1 MSSPLPASAPAP
13 GWYPDPAGS
22 NRRRW
27 WDGRAWTDHLADG
40 GWDGT
45 IEQPPLAPDARV
57 DTPFIWIISLLPLV
71 SAVAFLTWDVEG
83 YFRRAIE
90 DPQNAA
96 VHQFTDPGYL
106 LTSAVGLLLYPAIVV
121 LAYLDWRALTRMG
134 VVKPFHWAWSFLTIV
149 YIIGRAV
156 VLRRRVHRGLAPL
169 WTFLV
174 VYLVVMVIFSVKL
187 VTAFTAV
194 APTLSQLGSP

>member
-1 MSSPLPASAPAP
+1 MSTPTPAP

-22 NRRRW
+22 SRRRW
-27 WDGRAWTDHLADG
+27 WDGRAWTDHVADG
-40 GWDGT
+40 AWDGS

-57 DTPFIWIISLLPLV
+57 NTPFIWIIALLPLV

-90 DPQNAA
+90 DPQHAA
-96 VHQFTDPGYL
+96 VQQLTDPGYL
-106 LTSAVGLLLYPAIVV
+106 LTSAVGFLTYPAIVV
-121 LAYLDWRALTRMG
+121 LAYFDWRALTRMG

-149 YIIGRAV
+149 YIIGRPV

-174 VYLVVMVIFSVKL
+174 VYLLVVVIIGVKL
-187 VTAFTAV
+187 AV
-194 APTLSQLGSP
+194 AFAAIAPIVSQLGAP

>member
-1 MSSPLPASAPAP
+1 VSTPTPAPAP

-22 NRRRW
+22 SRRRW
-27 WDGRAWTDHLADG
+27 WDGRAWTDYFADAA
-40 GWDGT
+40 WDGT

-57 DTPFIWIISLLPLV
+57 NTPFIWIIALLPLV
-71 SAVAFLTWDVEG
+71 SAVAFLAWDVEG

-90 DPQNAA
+90 DPQGAA
-96 VHQFTDPGYL
+96 GYQLTDPGYL
-106 LTSAVGLLLYPAIVV
+106 LVSAVGFLIYPAIVV
-121 LAYLDWRALTRMG
+121 LAYFDWRALRRTG

-174 VYLVVMVIFSVKL
+174 VYLVVIVIISVKL
-187 VTAFTAV
+187 ATAFAAI
-194 APTLSQLGSP
+194 APTLAELGGP

>member
-1 MSSPLPASAPAP
+1 VSTPTPAPAP

-45 IEQPPLAPDARV
+45 IEQPALDPGAQV
-57 DTPFIWIISLLPLV
+57 NTPFIWVIALLPLL
-71 SAVAFLTWDVEG
+71 SAIAFLTWDAEG
-83 YFRRAIE
+83 TFRRALE
-90 DPQNAA
+90 DPQHASAA
-96 VHQFTDPGYL
+96 QFTDAGYL
-106 LTSAVGLLLYPAIVV
+106 LTSAVGFLIYPAVV
-121 LAYLDWRALTRMG
+121 LLAYFDWRALTRMG

-149 YIIGRAV
+149 YIIGRPV

-174 VYLVVMVIFSVKL
+174 VYLVVVVVIGAKL
-187 VTAFTAV
+187 AAAFAAV
-194 APTLSQLGSP
+194 APALSQLGAP

>member
-1 MSSPLPASAPAP
+1 VSTSTPAP

-22 NRRRW
+22 GRRRW
-27 WDGRAWTDHLADG
+27 WDGRAWTDFLADG
-40 GWDGT
+40 GGDGS

-57 DTPFIWIISLLPLV
+57 NTPFIWIIALLPLV

-90 DPQNAA
+90 DPQHAGM
-96 VHQFTDPGYL
+96 QQLTDPGYL
-106 LTSAVGLLLYPAIVV
+106 LTSAVGFLIYPAIVV
-121 LAYLDWRALTRMG
+121 LAYFDWRALTRMG

-149 YIIGRAV
+149 YIIGRPA

-174 VYLVVMVIFSVKL
+174 VYVVVLVIIGVKF
-187 VTAFTAV
+187 VVAFAAI
-194 APTLSQLGSP
+194 APSLSELGAP